1 MTTTHTPS
9 GSCTWTGCGRPECR
23 QTHYRYMK
31 RLRVDYARGQRRRR
45 DATQTIHHIERLH
58 NNGWTTAQIGR
69 AAGLGESTI
78 RAIASRIHPEV
89 SNTVARAILAIT
101 LGPPPADTRTTD
113 ATGTMRRLQA
123 LAAIGY
129 SSPRLA
135 ELLGTHRSVIGR
147 IARGEQPT
155 VEIPTA
161 EAVARAYRT
170 LSRVPGGN
178 VRARN
183 DARRSGWYGP
193 AAWDGAA
200 IDDPQAVPETR
211 GLAYEAVAS

>member
-1 MTTTHTPS
+1 MTTAHNPHTCYTS
-9 GSCTWTGCGRPECR
+9 GPRHPECAAVV
-23 QTHYRYMK
+23 HRYMK
-31 RLRVDYARGQRRRR
+31 QLRLDHARGERRRR
-45 DATQTIHHIERLH
+45 DATQTVHHIERLH
-58 NNGWTTAQIGR
+58 NNGWTTAQISR
-69 AAGLGESTI
+69 ASGLGEGTI
-78 RAIASRIHPEV
+78 RAVASQLHPEV
-89 SNTVARAILAIT
+89 SNTTARAILS
-101 LGPPPADTRTTD
+101 LPPGPPPTDSPTVD

-147 IARGEQPT
+147 ISRNEQPT
-155 VEIPTA
+155 VHAATA
-161 EAVARAYRT
+161 EAVARAYRR

-183 DARRSGWYGP
+183 DARRRGWHSP

-200 IDDPQAVPETR
+200 IDDPRAVPEADAR
-211 GLAYEAVAS
+211 PREAVAS